1 MILLRASKDYP
12 FIYPKIRLSKKDVKI
27 RSCRSSKH
35 FWKKGGDLNK
45 TCSSTRP
52 SCWPR
57 ILESFVILL
66 GENRRAIFD
75 DNRCSLL
82 ARTREIRIKPGE
94 EIERERERGSERTS
108 DRTLWTRDHAN
119 ELGLPLSKLQPVRH
133 FGRPSIELGITT
145 ARPMPC
151 HLRLLSTPGIHCP
164 FDIMLI
170 APNRPNFRR
179 RQSTNFC
186 PLNERPL
193 SFPPVF
199 NLQLYAWQS

>member
-1 MILLRASKDYP
+1 M
-12 FIYPKIRLSKKDVKI
+12 
-27 RSCRSSKH
+27 
-35 FWKKGGDLNK
+35 NK
-45 TCSSTRP
+45 TSLP
-52 SCWPR
+52 LPWPR
-57 ILESFVILL
+57 ILRSFIILL
-66 GENRRAIFD
+66 GENRWPIFD
-75 DNRCSLL
+75 DKRCSLL

-94 EIERERERGSERTS
+94 ERGSERTS

-179 RQSTNFC
+179 QSTNFC

-193 SFPPVF
+193 SFPHAASFQRIIARLPRGK
-199 NLQLYAWQS
+199 LSPI

>member
-45 TCSSTRP
+45 TSSSTRP

-94 EIERERERGSERTS
+94 EIDRERGEVRREQAIGPFGPETMLMNLACHYLNCSQYATS
-108 DRTLWTRDHAN
+108 AD
-119 ELGLPLSKLQPVRH
+119 P
-133 FGRPSIELGITT
+133 PS
-145 ARPMPC
+145 
-151 HLRLLSTPGIHCP
+151 
-164 FDIMLI
+164 
-170 APNRPNFRR
+170 N
-179 RQSTNFC
+179 
-186 PLNERPL
+186 
-193 SFPPVF
+193 
-199 NLQLYAWQS
+199 